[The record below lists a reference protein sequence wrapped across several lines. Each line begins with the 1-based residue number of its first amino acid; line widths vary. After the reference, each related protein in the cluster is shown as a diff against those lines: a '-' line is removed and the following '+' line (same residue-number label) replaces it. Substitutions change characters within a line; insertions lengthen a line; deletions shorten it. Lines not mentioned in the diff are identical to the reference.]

1 VRSKSQARFLGEGD
15 GSNAIP
21 LPGKAQFDHWR
32 SIRPYIRQPIPEDL
46 RHAAL
51 EMSQRYSPA
60 LVGRILKLDPQRLK
74 KPVPKPA
81 RQKTS
86 LKKPQTAFF
95 KLPTEVILPK
105 PDSSVVPA
113 ATGCRVL
120 LERPD
125 GARLTLMLPSLD
137 LTEINR
143 LCSDFWRS

>member
-1 VRSKSQARFLGEGD
+1 MNS
-15 GSNAIP
+15 P
-21 LPGKAQFDHWR
+21 LPADLLELKAQFDHWR

-46 RHAAL
+46 RRAAL

-60 LVGRILKLDPQRLK
+60 LVGRVLKLDPQRLK
-74 KPVPKPA
+74 KPAPKPA

>member
-1 VRSKSQARFLGEGD
+1 MNS
-15 GSNAIP
+15 P
-21 LPGKAQFDHWR
+21 LPADMLDLKARFDHWR
-32 SIRPYIRQPIPEDL
+32 SIRPYIRQPIPDDL
-46 RHAAL
+46 RQAAQ

-60 LVGRILKLDPQRLK
+60 LVGRVLKLDPHRLK
-74 KPVPKPA
+74 KPVTKPA
-81 RQKTS
+81 RQKAS
-86 LKKPQTAFF
+86 LKNPQTAFF

-105 PDSSVVPA
+105 PDTSVIPA

-125 GARLTLMLPSLD
+125 GTRLTLMLPALD

>member
-1 VRSKSQARFLGEGD
+1 MNS
-15 GSNAIP
+15 P
-21 LPGKAQFDHWR
+21 LPADLLELKAQFDHWR
-32 SIRPYIRQPIPEDL
+32 SIRPYVRQPIPEDL
-46 RHAAL
+46 RLAAL

-60 LVGRILKLDPQRLK
+60 LVGRVLKLDPQRLK

-81 RQKTS
+81 RQKTSLKKTS

-125 GARLTLMLPSLD
+125 GARLTLILPSLD

>member
-1 VRSKSQARFLGEGD
+1 MNS
-15 GSNAIP
+15 P
-21 LPGKAQFDHWR
+21 LPADLLELKAQFDHWR
-32 SIRPYIRQPIPEDL
+32 SVRPYIRQPIPEDL

-60 LVGRILKLDPQRLK
+60 LVGRVLKLDPQRLK

-81 RQKTS
+81 RQKTSLKKTS

-137 LTEINR
+137 LTEINL

>member
-1 VRSKSQARFLGEGD
+1 MNS
-15 GSNAIP
+15 P
-21 LPGKAQFDHWR
+21 LPADLLELKAQFDHWR
-32 SIRPYIRQPIPEDL
+32 SIRPYIRQSIPEDL

-60 LVGRILKLDPQRLK
+60 LVGRALKFDPQR
-74 KPVPKPA
+74 
-81 RQKTS
+81 

-125 GARLTLMLPSLD
+125 GARLILMLPSLD

-143 LCSDFWRS
+143 LCSDFRRS

>member
-1 VRSKSQARFLGEGD
+1 MNS
-15 GSNAIP
+15 P
-21 LPGKAQFDHWR
+21 LPADLLELKAQFDHWR
-32 SIRPYIRQPIPEDL
+32 SIRPYIRQTIPEDL
-46 RHAAL
+46 RLAAL
-51 EMSQRYSPA
+51 EMSQRHSPA
-60 LVGRILKLDPQRLK
+60 LVGRVLKLDPQRLK

-86 LKKPQTAFF
+86 LKKTSLKKPQTAFF
-95 KLPTEVILPK
+95 KLPAEVILPK

>member
-1 VRSKSQARFLGEGD
+1 MNS
-15 GSNAIP
+15 P
-21 LPGKAQFDHWR
+21 LPADLLELKAQFDHWR
-32 SIRPYIRQPIPEDL
+32 STRPYIRQPIPEDL
-46 RHAAL
+46 RYAAL

-60 LVGRILKLDPQRLK
+60 LVGRILKLDPQRLN

-81 RQKTS
+81 RQKTFLKKTS

-105 PDSSVVPA
+105 PDTSVIPA

-125 GARLTLMLPSLD
+125 GARLTLMLPSLN
-137 LTEINR
+137 LIEINR

>member
-1 VRSKSQARFLGEGD
+1 MNS
-15 GSNAIP
+15 P
-21 LPGKAQFDHWR
+21 LPTDLLELKAQFDHWR
-32 SIRPYIRQPIPEDL
+32 STRPYIRQPIPEDL

-60 LVGRILKLDPQRLK
+60 LVGRVLKLDPQRLK

-86 LKKPQTAFF
+86 LKKISLKKPQTAFF

-105 PDSSVVPA
+105 PDTSVVPA

>member
-1 VRSKSQARFLGEGD
+1 MNS
-15 GSNAIP
+15 P
-21 LPGKAQFDHWR
+21 LPADLLELKAQFDHWR
-32 SIRPYIRQPIPEDL
+32 STRPYIRQPIPEDL
-46 RHAAL
+46 RHVAL

-60 LVGRILKLDPQRLK
+60 LVGRVLKLDPQRLK

-86 LKKPQTAFF
+86 LKKTSLKKPQAAFF

-105 PDSSVVPA
+105 PDTSVVPA

>member
-1 VRSKSQARFLGEGD
+1 MNS
-15 GSNAIP
+15 P
-21 LPGKAQFDHWR
+21 LPADLLDLKARFDHWR
-32 SIRPYIRQPIPEDL
+32 SIRPYIRQPIPNDL
-46 RHAAL
+46 RQAAQ

-60 LVGRILKLDPQRLK
+60 LVGRVLKLDPHRLK
-74 KPVPKPA
+74 KPVTKLA

-86 LKKPQTAFF
+86 LKKTQTAFF
-95 KLPTEVILPK
+95 KLPTELILPK
-105 PDSSVVPA
+105 PETSVIPA
-113 ATGCRVL
+113 ATGCRLL

>member
-1 VRSKSQARFLGEGD
+1 MNS
-15 GSNAIP
+15 P
-21 LPGKAQFDHWR
+21 LPADLLELKAQLDHWR
-32 SIRPYIRQPIPEDL
+32 SIRPYIRQSIPEDL

-60 LVGRILKLDPQRLK
+60 LVGRVLKLDPQRLK

>member
-1 VRSKSQARFLGEGD
+1 MNS
-15 GSNAIP
+15 P
-21 LPGKAQFDHWR
+21 LPADLLELKAQFDHWR

-51 EMSQRYSPA
+51 EMSQRYLPA
-60 LVGRILKLDPQRLK
+60 LVGRVLRLDPQRLK

-86 LKKPQTAFF
+86 LKKTSLKKTSLKKPQAAFF

-105 PDSSVVPA
+105 PDTSVVPA

>member
-1 VRSKSQARFLGEGD
+1 MNS
-15 GSNAIP
+15 P
-21 LPGKAQFDHWR
+21 LPADLLDLKARFDHWR
-32 SIRPYIRQPIPEDL
+32 SIRPYIRQPIPNDL
-46 RHAAL
+46 RQAAQ

-60 LVGRILKLDPQRLK
+60 LVGRVLKLDPHRLK
-74 KPVPKPA
+74 KPVPNSA

-86 LKKPQTAFF
+86 LKKTQTAFF
-95 KLPTEVILPK
+95 KLPTELILPK
-105 PDSSVVPA
+105 PETSVIPA
-113 ATGCRVL
+113 ATGCRLL

>member
-1 VRSKSQARFLGEGD
+1 MNS
-15 GSNAIP
+15 P
-21 LPGKAQFDHWR
+21 LPADLLELKAQFDHWR
-32 SIRPYIRQPIPEDL
+32 SIRPYIRQPIPDDL
-46 RHAAL
+46 RLAAQ

-60 LVGRILKLDPQRLK
+60 LVGRVLKLDPHRLK

-95 KLPTEVILPK
+95 KLPTELILSKPETAVI
-105 PDSSVVPA
+105 PA
-113 ATGCRVL
+113 ATSYRLL

-125 GARLTLMLPSLD
+125 GARLTLILPALD